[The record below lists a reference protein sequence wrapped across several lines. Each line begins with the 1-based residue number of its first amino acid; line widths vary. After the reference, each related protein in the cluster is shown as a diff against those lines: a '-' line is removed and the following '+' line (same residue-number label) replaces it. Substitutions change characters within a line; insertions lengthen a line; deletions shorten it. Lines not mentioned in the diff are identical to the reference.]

1 MSPHPPPSHSNIFD
15 DDADRNQL
23 MSQVSHENQ

>member
-1 MSPHPPPSHSNIFD
+1 MSPHPPQSHSNIF